1 VEGAKSGNKSPLGAA
16 GCRFQPQRL
25 ATPELHL
32 PAARQRRFFVIA
44 RVLDYIHE
52 LRINVAQK
60 RCVRCPTPEHFKQFK
75 TLLLARSPRQV
86 AKMERDM
93 GIS

>member
-1 VEGAKSGNKSPLGAA
+1 M
-16 GCRFQPQRL
+16 
-25 ATPELHL
+25 
-32 PAARQRRFFVIA
+32 IA